1 MLFVA
6 IVLLVAATPLLG
18 QESVCALFSHLEGAD
33 GQRVMVS
40 GDLIISKDLA
50 VLGAADCDNRYIFRE
65 QEWPTALSLRPSPAV
80 TPAQLQQFQNA
91 GVEADRLR
99 QAGKTVSA
107 SASFSGRVRLAE
119 SGDFPAEL
127 TFDSFENLKI
137 EALPDASTLTV
148 IPICDLFQNLPARK
162 GERIAV
168 RGEYVSTMEGTWIV
182 GACKGKFVTDGYRWP
197 VALTYASPAYYSQA
211 MARLYEA
218 NWSSTSLKAES
229 LARAAEKGCT
239 DRVRRVPCQSWHRQQ
254 ERGRIDGP
262 TGRDSLRQRIH
273 REASGRCWSS
283 A

>member
-1 MLFVA
+1 MKARPMLFVA
-6 IVLLVAATPLLG
+6 IALLVAATPLLG

-33 GQRVMVS
+33 GQRVMVT

-65 QEWPTALSLRPSPAV
+65 QEWPTALSLRPSHV

-148 IPICDLFQNLPARK
+148 IPICDLFQNLLAWK

-211 MARLYEA
+211 MARLDEA
-218 NWSSTSLKAES
+218 NWPSTSEGGSSRETSYVNKTATFV
-229 LARAAEKGCT
+229 G
-239 DRVRRVPCQSWHRQQ
+239 Q
-254 ERGRIDGP
+254 
-262 TGRDSLRQRIH
+262 LRMRS
-273 REASGRCWSS
+273 EYSV
-283 A
+283 